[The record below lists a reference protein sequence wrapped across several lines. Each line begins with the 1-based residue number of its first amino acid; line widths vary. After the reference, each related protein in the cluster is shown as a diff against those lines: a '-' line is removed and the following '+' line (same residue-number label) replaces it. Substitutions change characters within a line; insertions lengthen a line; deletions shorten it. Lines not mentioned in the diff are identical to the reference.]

1 MNSKEKRK
9 IKNQKSLERVR
20 DNPVLA
26 HMRQIAYSPVST
38 QYTEEGDS
46 RNINKSIKESDL
58 SAIKK
63 AEEKRL
69 KRQERNIKHG

>member
-9 IKNQKSLERVR
+9 EKVKASLERVR

-26 HMRQIAYSPVST
+26 HMRRVAYSPTST
-38 QYTEEGDS
+38 QCIEEGQA
-46 RNINKSIKESDL
+46 NINKSL
-58 SAIKK
+58 SSQEAIKK

-69 KRQERNIKHG
+69 KRKERNLKNASR

>member
-9 IKNQKSLERVR
+9 EKVKASLERVR

-38 QYTEEGDS
+38 QCIEEGLK
-46 RNINKSIKESDL
+46 NKESDL
-58 SAIKK
+58 LATKK

-69 KRQERNIKHG
+69 KRQERNLKNG

>member
-9 IKNQKSLERVR
+9 EKVKASLERVR

-26 HMRQIAYSPVST
+26 HMRQVAYSPTST
-38 QYTEEGDS
+38 QCIEEGDS
-46 RNINKSIKESDL
+46 LETNKTSISSQE
-58 SAIKK
+58 AIKK

-69 KRQERNIKHG
+69 KRQERNLKNG

>member
-9 IKNQKSLERVR
+9 EKVKASLESVR

-26 HMRQIAYSPVST
+26 HMRQVAYSPTST
-38 QYTEEGDS
+38 QCIEEGQAN
-46 RNINKSIKESDL
+46 RNKTSPSSQE
-58 SAIKK
+58 AIKK

-69 KRQERNIKHG
+69 KRQERNKKNG

>member
-9 IKNQKSLERVR
+9 KKVEASLERVR

-38 QYTEEGDS
+38 QCTEEGLK
-46 RNINKSIKESDL
+46 NKESDL

-69 KRQERNIKHG
+69 KRQERNLKNGQS

>member
-9 IKNQKSLERVR
+9 EKVKAALERVR

-26 HMRQIAYSPVST
+26 HMRQVAYSPTST
-38 QYTEEGDS
+38 QCIEEGQA
-46 RNINKSIKESDL
+46 NINKNL
-58 SAIKK
+58 SSEEALKK

-69 KRQERNIKHG
+69 KRKERNLKNG

>member
-9 IKNQKSLERVR
+9 EKVKASLESVR

-26 HMRQIAYSPVST
+26 HMRQVAYSPTST
-38 QYTEEGDS
+38 QCIEEGQA
-46 RNINKSIKESDL
+46 NKNKTSPSSQE
-58 SAIKK
+58 AIKK

-69 KRQERNIKHG
+69 KRQERNKKNG

>member
-9 IKNQKSLERVR
+9 EKVKASLERVR

-26 HMRQIAYSPVST
+26 HMRQTAYSPVST
-38 QYTEEGDS
+38 QCIEEGDS
-46 RNINKSIKESDL
+46 LKTKL
-58 SAIKK
+58 SSEEALKK

-69 KRQERNIKHG
+69 KRKERNLKNG

>member
-9 IKNQKSLERVR
+9 VKVKESLERVR

-26 HMRQIAYSPVST
+26 HMRRVAYSLTST
-38 QYTEEGDS
+38 QCIEEGDS
-46 RNINKSIKESDL
+46 LKTKL
-58 SAIKK
+58 SSEEALKK

-69 KRQERNIKHG
+69 KRKERNLKNG

>member
-9 IKNQKSLERVR
+9 EKVKASLERVR

-26 HMRQIAYSPVST
+26 HMRQVAYSPTST
-38 QYTEEGDS
+38 QCIEEGQAN
-46 RNINKSIKESDL
+46 RNKTSPSSQE
-58 SAIKK
+58 AIKK

-69 KRQERNIKHG
+69 KRQERNLKNASR

>member
-9 IKNQKSLERVR
+9 ARIKAALERVR

-26 HMRQIAYSPVST
+26 HMRRVAYSPTST
-38 QYTEEGDS
+38 QCIEEGQA
-46 RNINKSIKESDL
+46 NINKSL
-58 SAIKK
+58 SSQEAIKK

-69 KRQERNIKHG
+69 RKQERNKKNG

>member
-9 IKNQKSLERVR
+9 KKVEASLERVR

-26 HMRQIAYSPVST
+26 HMRQTAYSPVST
-38 QYTEEGDS
+38 QCIEEGDS
-46 RNINKSIKESDL
+46 LKTKESDL
-58 SAIKK
+58 LAIKK

-69 KRQERNIKHG
+69 RKQERNLKNGQS

>member
-9 IKNQKSLERVR
+9 ARIKAALERVR

-26 HMRQIAYSPVST
+26 HMRQVAYSPTST
-38 QYTEEGDS
+38 QCIEEGDS
-46 RNINKSIKESDL
+46 LKTKL
-58 SAIKK
+58 SSEEALKK

-69 KRQERNIKHG
+69 KRKERNLKNASR

>member
-9 IKNQKSLERVR
+9 EKVKASLERVR

-26 HMRQIAYSPVST
+26 HMRQTAYSPTST
-38 QYTEEGDS
+38 QCIEEGLK
-46 RNINKSIKESDL
+46 NKESDL
-58 SAIKK
+58 LAIKK

-69 KRQERNIKHG
+69 KRKERSLKNG

>member
-9 IKNQKSLERVR
+9 EKVKAALERVR

-26 HMRQIAYSPVST
+26 HMRQVAYSTTST
-38 QYTEEGDS
+38 QCIEEGQA
-46 RNINKSIKESDL
+46 NTNKTSPSSQE
-58 SAIKK
+58 AIKK

-69 KRQERNIKHG
+69 KRQERNLKNG

>member
-9 IKNQKSLERVR
+9 EKVKASLERVR

-26 HMRQIAYSPVST
+26 HMRQVAYSETST
-38 QYTEEGDS
+38 QCIEEGQAN
-46 RNINKSIKESDL
+46 RNKTSPSSQE
-58 SAIKK
+58 AIKK

-69 KRQERNIKHG
+69 KRQERNKKNG

>member
-9 IKNQKSLERVR
+9 KKVEASLERVR

-38 QYTEEGDS
+38 QCIEEGDS
-46 RNINKSIKESDL
+46 LKNKESDL
-58 SAIKK
+58 LATKK

-69 KRQERNIKHG
+69 KRQERNLKNG

>member
-9 IKNQKSLERVR
+9 EKVKAALERVR

-26 HMRQIAYSPVST
+26 HMRQVAYSPTST
-38 QYTEEGDS
+38 QCIEEGDS
-46 RNINKSIKESDL
+46 LKTKL
-58 SAIKK
+58 SSEEALKK

-69 KRQERNIKHG
+69 KRQERNLKNASR

>member
-9 IKNQKSLERVR
+9 ARIKAALERVR

-26 HMRQIAYSPVST
+26 HMRRVAYSPTST
-38 QYTEEGDS
+38 QCIEEGLKTS
-46 RNINKSIKESDL
+46 PLNQSISSQEV
-58 SAIKK
+58 IKK

-69 KRQERNIKHG
+69 KRKERNLKNG

>member
-9 IKNQKSLERVR
+9 EKVKASLESVR

-26 HMRQIAYSPVST
+26 HMRQVAYSPTST
-38 QYTEEGDS
+38 QCIEEGDS
-46 RNINKSIKESDL
+46 YNINKSPKESDL
-58 SAIKK
+58 LAIKK

-69 KRQERNIKHG
+69 KRQERNKKNG